1 MDAKGKEYYP
11 YGRPYGYNRN
21 MLVSSLNNVNTQGLL
36 NIADIYNLKQLIT
49 EPTRVTPVSST
60 LIDVIFTS
68 HPDNFFGIN
77 DNLLLGEK
85 TFRFFRERRH

>member
-1 MDAKGKEYYP
+1 
-11 YGRPYGYNRN
+11 

-68 HPDNFFGIN
+68 HPDNIFGIN

-85 TFRFFRERRH
+85 TFFASVDTNSLSLRMLRLC